1 MADNAVK
8 TDNRVKYL
16 IDSQEFGTLQLS
28 YPAGTTD
35 EEIARKQFVTVD
47 EARKHIIRPEMPDN
61 VKKGVKPE
69 VLEPY
74 PYRQPENI
82 QGPAV
87 IRYVKAAPY
96 YESRRLGDKPRV
108 YGRTDTEYDALINS
122 ALKKLTDR
130 EPFSYDPET
139 DPDYVAYRE
148 QMTAAAES
156 AYRRILNEN
165 NTSVFGASG
174 AVLSEA
180 AAAKNAALSK
190 LPEVSAQFYER
201 AYKRYT
207 DETKRLRNELS
218 DVSKLADTAYKRMR
232 EADDDEYTRARLAA
246 QDLYKE
252 DQRQFENTLSLRE
265 AERRDRQAALDAAL
279 SELEIEGQKNKNRS
293 SAAAADTDE
302 LYAESYA
309 EYLAALLAGMK
320 LDNQIK
326 EKEYNTKNSDY
337 DSGYYR
343 KRGQIDAILG
353 IYRG

>member
-1 MADNAVK
+1 MADNK
-8 TDNRVKYL
+8 LKPDDRVKYL
-16 IDSQEFGTLQLS
+16 VESQEFGTLQLS

-35 EEIARKQFVTVD
+35 EEIAKKQYVPVE
-47 EARKHIIRPEMPDN
+47 EARKHIIRPEMPDD
-61 VKKGVKPE
+61 VKKSVRAE

-74 PYRQPENI
+74 PFKQPENI

-87 IRYVKAAPY
+87 IRYVKAEPY
-96 YESRRLGDKPRV
+96 YESRRLGDKPRI

-130 EPFSYDPET
+130 EPFSYDPQS
-139 DPDYVAYRE
+139 DPDYTAYRDQLRE
-148 QMTAAAES
+148 AAES

-180 AAAKNAALSK
+180 AAARSTALNK
-190 LPEVSAQFYER
+190 LPEASGEFYER

-218 DVSKLADTAYKRMR
+218 DVSKLADAAYKRMR
-232 EADDDEYTRARLAA
+232 EADNDEYTRARRAQ
-246 QDLYKE
+246 QDLYTE
-252 DQRQFENTLSLRE
+252 DQRQFENSMSLRE
-265 AERRDRQAALDAAL
+265 AERLERRAALD
-279 SELEIEGQKNKNRS
+279 EVMREREIEGQENLNRS
-293 SAAAADTDE
+293 SAAVAETDE
-302 LYAESYA
+302 IYAASYA
-309 EYLAALLAGMK
+309 EYLAAKLAGMR
-320 LDNQIK
+320 LDNQLK
-326 EKEYNTKNSDY
+326 EKEYNTKSSDY